1 MDNTDLKILV
11 EQLTRLE
18 EGDIGRKIGSTI
30 GGIFGKDAGDRLGQ
44 IGSNI
49 GDIFD
54 PTTKTVV
61 KADPANIK
69 SAPATTAAVSKPGSS
84 GSGADNPGSSG
95 SSEPTDDKSWQV
107 KAGPNPA
114 TAADQKFF
122 TQNPDG
128 TTSEVTPPPNGWG
141 SNRDATNPKT
151 GEKMDKYGNS
161 PGDYTKQDMAAVG
174 AGYGGKKS
182 VGKLEQ
188 EIQTLEN
195 ERGTRLKV
203 VDAWEWKNSVLV
215 LLDGDRTKADTA
227 RGTTT
232 GIYTE
237 FGSNAMAGGN
247 EFAPFYKRMGYKD
260 FQGDTEI
267 RTKGPFGN
275 AYGALHKMKRPDGKA
290 IVICELYQYY
300 TFQSRD
306 GKGLHMYTVTFI
318 GPEEDWV
325 NGGRDE
331 LRKLHDSIKLSGNV
345 RPLAPPTMQEQIRH
359 LQNKLDYLGKNS

>member
-1 MDNTDLKILV
+1 MKTIQDHLKLIRTLENTTVL
-11 EQLTRLE
+11 Q
-18 EGDIGRKIGSTI
+18 EGEIGRKIGSTI

-54 PTTKTVV
+54 PATKTVV

-69 SAPATTAAVSKPGSS
+69 SVPGSS
-84 GSGADNPGSSG
+84 
-95 SSEPTDDKSWQV
+95 SEPSDDKAWQV
-107 KAGPNPA
+107 KAGPNAA
-114 TAADQKFF
+114 TSADVKYFMK
-122 TQNPDG
+122 NPDG
-128 TTSEVTPPPNGWG
+128 SSSEVTPPPNGWG

-151 GEKMDKYGNS
+151 GENMDKYGNS
-161 PGDYTKQDMAAVG
+161 PGDYTKQDMAAVS

-188 EIQTLEN
+188 EIQKLET
-195 ERGTRLKV
+195 ERGTDLKV

-227 RGTTT
+227 RGTTI

-247 EFAPFYKRMGYKD
+247 EFAPFYEKMGYKE

-267 RTKGPFGN
+267 RTMGPFGK

-300 TFQSRD
+300 TFQSQK
-306 GKGLHMYTVTFI
+306 GKGLHMYTVTFL
-318 GPEEDWV
+318 GPEEDWTT
-325 NGGRDE
+325 GGKEE
-331 LRKLHDSIKLSGNV
+331 LRQLHNSLKLSGGV
-345 RPLAPPTMQEQIRH
+345 QPLSPMSATEQIQH
-359 LQNKLDYLGKNS
+359 LRDRLFQN